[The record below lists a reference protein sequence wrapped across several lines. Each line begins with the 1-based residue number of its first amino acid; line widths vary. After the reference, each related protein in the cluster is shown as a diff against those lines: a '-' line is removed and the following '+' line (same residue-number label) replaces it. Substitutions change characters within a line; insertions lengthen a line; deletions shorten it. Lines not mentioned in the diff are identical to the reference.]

1 MISTTEQYQITQ
13 EWVAKFESNLRRL
26 SAKDDGEDPRVRKL
40 EMDACALM
48 IESLR
53 EELTEYETEHHLD
66 LAGAE
71 QK

>member
-13 EWVAKFESNLRRL
+13 EWVTKFENNLRRL
-26 SAKDDGEDPRVRKL
+26 SEKEEGEDPRVRKL
-40 EMDACALM
+40 EIDACASM

-53 EELTEYETEHHLD
+53 EELTEYEAEHHLD
-66 LAGAE
+66 FALAE

>member
-1 MISTTEQYQITQ
+1 MISTPEQYEATQ
-13 EWVAKFESNLRRL
+13 ELVADFEANLKRL
-26 SAKDDGEDPRVRKL
+26 TAKDDGEDPRVRKL

-53 EELTEYETEHHLD
+53 RELTEYEAEHHLD
-66 LAGAE
+66 IALAA